1 MIEQLQSQITQQELF
16 KTALSTVS
24 SVMRLAEDGSGA
36 KHPGNQGAS
45 SEDEHTRLLPMRQS
59 ELTNTISAAN

>member
-24 SVMRLAEDGSGA
+24 SVMRFADDGSGA
-36 KHPGNQGAS
+36 KHSGN
-45 SEDEHTRLLPMRQS
+45 
-59 ELTNTISAAN
+59 